1 MFYPGPADG
10 AERPVRGVYPGRVA
24 LALTNGDVILI
35 VVLIAIP
42 LAAIAFIANAGNAFK
57 QIGKGDFAV
66 EFDSDAPQPLRDSG
80 AEAESA
86 GEADDELRQLLEA
99 KAYRQ
104 RARGETPVDVDAEFE
119 RLRAEQ
125 QKPAAPSSDPELREE
140 VRQLVVARNE
150 RRARQGKEPLDVDA
164 EIERQLRELENLGQ

>member
-1 MFYPGPADG
+1 VP
-10 AERPVRGVYPGRVA
+10 

-35 VVLIAIP
+35 VVLLAIP
-42 LAAIAFIANAGNAFK
+42 VAAIVFIANAGNAFK

-80 AEAESA
+80 AEGEAA
-86 GEADDELRQLLEA
+86 GVADDELRQLLEA

-119 RLRAEQ
+119 RLRAERES
-125 QKPAAPSSDPELREE
+125 AGSTVSDAELREE

-150 RRARQGKEPLDVDA
+150 RRARQGKEPLDVDS
-164 EIERQLRELENLGQ
+164 EIERQLAELENLGQ